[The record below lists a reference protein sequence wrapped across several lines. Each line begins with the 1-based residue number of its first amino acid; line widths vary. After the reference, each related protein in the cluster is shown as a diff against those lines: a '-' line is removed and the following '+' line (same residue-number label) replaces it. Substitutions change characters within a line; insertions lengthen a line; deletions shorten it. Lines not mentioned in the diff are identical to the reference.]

1 MAAILN
7 DLDNFLQ
14 SDTPRT
20 VSVNLGTNV
29 NVNGTLGGTPVNTV
43 VTNAANAAAHA
54 ATPGNP
60 HGVSLTQISGDL
72 DDINDGVTFFRTN
85 ANQVTGAGRGFN
97 ALNSSSEYI
106 KSLKSTQLTVVGSN
120 PSTGWVG
127 DANGIRMY
135 QSSVLKVNIPV
146 SGSPY
151 FNGTITGDS
160 DITIT
165 GKGEFQ
171 GSSVISSRE
180 AAIHANTSMS
190 SNYGIQAFSGSAV
203 GMAAVI
209 GFSGNGYGLR
219 GDGLSS
225 GGTGVQAV
233 NSFGGVALGVTGRMT
248 TNNTTLV
255 SNLNADM
262 VDGKHASALCNI
274 VPCNTGT
281 CTVSGNG
288 FNLNVTG
295 SLAATVRTR
304 GTSNFAYIENISDAR
319 LKTEIEHE
327 FLGLDFINSLT
338 ARTFRMIEN
347 PELLAHGLVYQE
359 VVKLLGNRKD
369 SLASLNNDGTG
380 GVDYNGMVSPI
391 IKAIQELSAE
401 VNLLKSGKRKGRVI
415 DVQKA

>member
-7 DLDNFLQ
+7 DLDAFLQ
-14 SDTPRT
+14 ADTPRT
-20 VSVNLGTNV
+20 VSVNLGSNV

-54 ATPGNP
+54 SSSGNP
-60 HGVSLTQISGDL
+60 HNVNLTQISGDL
-72 DDINDGVTFFRTN
+72 DDIADGVTFFRTN

-120 PSTGWVG
+120 PANGWVG

-135 QSSVLKVNIPV
+135 QSSVLMVNIPV
-146 SGSPY
+146 SGNPSFGGDIVGGGDISITGY
-151 FNGTITGDS
+151 GSFTGSATLGGRQASLHANLNGTADNG
-160 DITIT
+160 
-165 GKGEFQ
+165 
-171 GSSVISSRE
+171 V
-180 AAIHANTSMS
+180 
-190 SNYGIQAFSGSAV
+190 SA
-203 GMAAVI
+203 
-209 GFSGNGYGLR
+209 FSGNGSTDSGLKGSSSTGYGVF
-219 GDGLSS
+219 GE
-225 GGTGVQAV
+225 GTGVNATGV
-233 NSFGGVALGVTGRMT
+233 RATHVAGGVALYVGGRMT
-248 TNNTTLV
+248 MTNTTMV
-255 SNLNADM
+255 TNLNADM

-347 PELLAHGLVYQE
+347 PELLAHGLIYQE
-359 VVKLLGNRKD
+359 VVKLLRNRKD

>member
-7 DLDNFLQ
+7 DLDAFLQ
-14 SDTPRT
+14 ADTPRT
-20 VSVNLGTNV
+20 VPVNLGSNV

-54 ATPGNP
+54 SSSGNP
-60 HGVSLTQISGDL
+60 HNVNLTQISGDL

-106 KSLKSTQLTVVGSN
+106 KSLKSTQLAVVGSN

-135 QSSVLKVNIPV
+135 QSGVLKVNIPI
-146 SGSPY
+146 SGAPSFTADITGGSNINITGNGV
-151 FNGTITGDS
+151 FNGLS
-160 DITIT
+160 
-165 GKGEFQ
+165 
-171 GSSVISSRE
+171 
-180 AAIHANTSMS
+180 TSTFG
-190 SNYGIQAFSGSAV
+190 N
-203 GMAAVI
+203 AAVTANQSQNALNGI
-209 GFSGNGYGLR
+209 VGYADSGA
-219 GDGLSS
+219 
-225 GGTGVQAV
+225 GGTGVIAV
-233 NSFGGVALGVTGRMT
+233 GSGLASALLASGRSSFQGSASFQGGIT
-248 TNNTTLV
+248 TTSTTLV
-255 SNLNADM
+255 TNLNADM

-288 FNLNVTG
+288 FNLHVTG

-347 PELLAHGLVYQE
+347 PELLAHGLIYQE